1 MQQSE
6 LDFINNLRQSS
17 PYIAAHRG
25 KTLVIY
31 LPGEMLQHPGTLLQF
46 AKDIVLLNNLG
57 IKVVLTLGASVQ
69 INDALIEQKF
79 SWETSQHCRITLP
92 EHIVTIQKTIGW
104 VRSQLEAAFSQACA
118 EQHSPLSLVS
128 GNWVI
133 AKPKGVINGV
143 DFQHTGSLRK
153 INSEAIHASLQ
164 SNQVCLLTPL
174 AYSLTGEVFNLNTLD
189 QAFAVSQAIHADKLI
204 IYSDIDSFKA
214 LPKAMSLLDAQ
225 HHLDLIQKDDNQQ
238 ELHTLLKLSL
248 DAASSVKR
256 IHIISQQEPSAM
268 LFELFS
274 RDGMGTLIYADRY
287 HQLRPATVDDVAG
300 ILKLIEPMEEEGILV
315 KRSREVLELEID
327 NFIIAEVD
335 QQIIGCAA
343 LYPMENH
350 QGELACLAVDPSY
363 QGDDLGQ
370 EILNHIEV
378 MAKQQ
383 TIQQLFLL
391 TTHTDHWFQEQ
402 GFERS
407 SLEILPE
414 KRQSLYNFQ
423 RQSKVLIKT
432 L

>member
-31 LPGEMLQHPGTLLQF
+31 LPGEMLQKPGLLLQF

-57 IKVVLTLGASVQ
+57 IKVVLTLGASAQ
-69 INDALIEQKF
+69 INEALKQANLD
-79 SWETSQHCRITLP
+79 WESAHHCRITLP
-92 EHIVTIQKTIGW
+92 EHLETIQKTIGW
-104 VRSQLEAAFSQACA
+104 VRSQLEVAFTQACA

-133 AKPKGVINGV
+133 AKPKGVINGI
-143 DFQHTGSLRK
+143 DFQHTGALRK
-153 INSEAIHASLQ
+153 INSAAIHASLE

-174 AYSLTGEVFNLNTLD
+174 AYSLTGEVFNLNTLE
-189 QAFAVSQAIHADKLI
+189 QAFAVAQSLNADKLI
-204 IYSDIDSFKA
+204 IYSDVEDFKQ

-225 HHLDLIQKDDNQQ
+225 RELTSIQSQEDNQTLQ
-238 ELHTLLKLSL
+238 TLLKLSL
-248 DAASSVKR
+248 NAASSVKR

-287 HQLRPATVDDVAG
+287 HQLRPANIEDVAG
-300 ILKLIEPMEEEGILV
+300 ILKLIGPLEEQGILV
-315 KRSREVLELEID
+315 KRSREVLELEIE

-343 LYPMENH
+343 LYPMGN
-350 QGELACLAVDPSY
+350 QQAELACLAVDPSY
-363 QGDDLGQ
+363 QGDELGQ
-370 EILNHIEV
+370 EILTHIEA
-378 MAKQQ
+378 MAKEQAV
-383 TIQQLFLL
+383 TQLFLL

-402 GFERS
+402 GFEHS
-407 SLEILPE
+407 SLETLPE

-423 RQSKVLIKT
+423 RQSKVLIKK